1 MNFLI
6 IYICMQSEHAVQ
18 NNYKL
23 GKFSLKT
30 EVIIDESIIE
40 AGHTSLTKRV
50 ESREKSGSTESIYDQ
65 TIDPKHG
72 PRMGF

>member
-1 MNFLI
+1 MW
-6 IYICMQSEHAVQ
+6 CEHAVQ

-30 EVIIDESIIE
+30 EVIIDESIKE

-50 ESREKSGSTESIYDQ
+50 ESREKSGSTESIYD
-65 TIDPKHG
+65 
-72 PRMGF
+72 

>member
-30 EVIIDESIIE
+30 EVIIEE

-65 TIDPKHG
+65 TIGPKHG